1 MKPEEE
7 QAPEPRN
14 SNSNRPTEISVAQI
28 GLVGTLVVAL
38 ISLIG
43 VVVNAYFSNQAA
55 QAPLLIAI
63 HATQTAEARLLPI
76 QVPSVTSIAQIPDN
90 TPTPLADTPT
100 APAPTF
106 PTVVDQPI
114 VQLVSGLSPDV
125 VEAVQ
130 TAASALLDLGQKMP
144 LYMRDSFDSND
155 YFWSVF
161 QDTYEHGIECGAAIK
176 DGKYDITLRST
187 ATSGPAWCIPYAPR
201 RASNFFLSFDTQ
213 LVGNR
218 NTDILLDYRYS
229 DDNNFYFLILN
240 QQTQTMS
247 LGSRLNGVDGWLIQ
261 SAFVP
266 TIQKDGAN
274 KITLIALNDA
284 HAIYINDQ
292 LVAMISKELN
302 HTEGQLRLGI
312 RLNEAD
318 QSEELLVDDF
328 ELRGY

>member
-1 MKPEEE
+1 MNPQEE
-7 QAPEPRN
+7 QAPEPLN
-14 SNSNRPTEISVAQI
+14 NNRPTEISVAKI
-28 GLVGTLVVAL
+28 GLIGTLVVAL
-38 ISLIG
+38 ISLFG
-43 VVVNAYFSNQAA
+43 VVVNAYYSNQAA

-63 HATQTAEARLLPI
+63 HATQTAEARITPTL
-76 QVPSVTSIAQIPDN
+76 VPTLTSTAQIPDN
-90 TPTPLADTPT
+90 TLTPVPDTPT
-100 APAPTF
+100 VLTPTS

-125 VEAVQ
+125 LEAVQ
-130 TAASALLDLGQKMP
+130 AASSALLDLGQKMP

-187 ATSGPAWCIPYAPR
+187 TTSGPAWCIPYAPR

-213 LVGNR
+213 LVENR
-218 NTDILLDYRYS
+218 NTDILFYYRYV
-229 DDNNFYFLILN
+229 DDNNFYYFVLN
-240 QQTQTMS
+240 QQTQTLS
-247 LGSRLNGVDGWLIQ
+247 LGNFLDGVDRSIIQ
-261 SAFVP
+261 SAYIAA
-266 TIQKDGAN
+266 IQKEATN
-274 KITLIALNDA
+274 KITLIALDDA

-302 HTEGQLRLGI
+302 HTEGQFRLGI